1 MRELAELLLV
11 EAAEALGPVIP
22 RTMGADH
29 RHPDGI
35 HRRHRRLH
43 TTMPVEAADPKP
55 AAATSSRGPP
65 IVGQASIPVLGWALS
80 EVISSAVAQ
89 GRAADTGTVA
99 TGTGITGGIMV
110 EMAAA
115 VAVILTVAAAATRR
129 DLPPH
134 QPRPAHIH
142 PQVTVEQVEDDGR
155 SKKMLKCSNDHPNAR
170 FCDVGTLNSITLFLF
185 FNSIEV

>member
-11 EAAEALGPVIP
+11 EAAEALGESSFLGQKWQNIVSILGPVIP

-99 TGTGITGGIMV
+99 TGTGITGGIMA
-110 EMAAA
+110 MA
-115 VAVILTVAAAATRR
+115 
-129 DLPPH
+129 
-134 QPRPAHIH
+134 
-142 PQVTVEQVEDDGR
+142 
-155 SKKMLKCSNDHPNAR
+155 
-170 FCDVGTLNSITLFLF
+170 
-185 FNSIEV
+185 